1 MENRKDPIK
10 MIQDAQSKG
19 EPVFVLR
26 AKDICA
32 IKALWEYVNDCKA
45 MGASEGHIAG
55 AKSILREFQGYAA
68 KALRSKGK
76 LEIKTPD

>member
-1 MENRKDPIK
+1 MDKWKDPIK

-19 EPVFVLR
+19 EPIFVLR

-32 IKALWEYVNDCKA
+32 IKALWSYIDDCESL
-45 MGASEGHIAG
+45 GASQEHING
-55 AKSILREFQGYAA
+55 SKSILREFQAYVR

-76 LEIKTPD
+76 LEVKIPD